1 MNELK
6 IRLAESGDKAT
17 IVAANLALARETE
30 DKTLDEAAVSGG
42 VDALLTDASLGRY
55 YLAERDGRIVGQL
68 GLTWEWSDWR
78 NGLFWWIQS
87 VYVAREA
94 RGSGIFRALYEF
106 VAGAAR
112 DERNVA
118 GLRLYVDKNNER
130 AANVY
135 RRLGMRVTHYDML
148 EVDFTLKS

>member
-1 MNELK
+1 VNELK